1 MTAII
6 EAKESTAEIVNALM
20 ALPEVYVQKL
30 VRHLFDNPGRMFT
43 STSGDEIE
51 VLACGEWNLD
61 AGPDFRE
68 AAFVCRGSIE
78 CGDVE
83 VHMRASDWRRHGH
96 HHDERFR
103 DVLVHAVLE
112 NDLTDEYG
120 RYTVVLPARELYA
133 TWRADLRRRRQTR
146 ETSDDVL
153 DSLQVL
159 QEYAARRLERK
170 MAYARELFHMFDV
183 PTALLRMLGLFFDSL
198 NRKKRRP
205 AAVGLPSEENWR
217 AAIRQSVICRML
229 QMLLD
234 ERLRED
240 LGVCLDRLVQTQILD
255 EGHMMRWE
263 IIINV
268 VFPMAM
274 YLANQEQRRQAL
286 DWYWAQKSVQTYG
299 RLRRVFGRLP
309 QDTVWQQQGMLEYF
323 HEIRSGRQRV
333 CDLMFRYNASAV
345 SESEL
350 IYYSGDLVDQASR
363 GRRALR
369 RLTDSKKRA
378 SAEAAEAETGRR
390 ARREAVQA
398 QPIDGACV
406 AA

>member
-1 MTAII
+1 MKAII
-6 EAKESTAEIVNALM
+6 EAKESTSEIVNALM

-30 VRHLFDNPGRMFT
+30 VRHLLDNPGRMFT
-43 STSGDEIE
+43 STKGDEIE

-83 VHMRASDWRRHGH
+83 VHMRTSDWRRHGH
-96 HHDERFR
+96 HRDERYR

-112 NDLTDEYG
+112 NDLTEEFG
-120 RYTVVLPARELYA
+120 RFTVVLPARELYA
-133 TWRADLRRRRQTR
+133 IWRADLRRRQQTR
-146 ETSDDVL
+146 ETSDDIL

-170 MAYARELFHMFDV
+170 MAYARELLHLFDV
-183 PTALLRMLGLFFDSL
+183 PTALLRMLGLYLDSL
-198 NRKKRRP
+198 SRKKRRP
-205 AAVGLPSEENWR
+205 AAVDLPMEDKWR
-217 AAIRQSVICRML
+217 TAIRQSVICRML
-229 QMLLD
+229 QMLLE
-234 ERLRED
+234 ERLREN
-240 LGVCLDRLVQTQILD
+240 LGDCLDRLAQTQIVN
-255 EGHMMRWE
+255 EGNMMRWE

-333 CDLMFRYNASAV
+333 CDLMFQYNANAV
-345 SESEL
+345 SESE
-350 IYYSGDLVDQASR
+350 IICYSGDLVDQASR
-363 GRRALR
+363 NRRALQR
-369 RLTDSKKRA
+369 HINSKKRE
-378 SAEAAEAETGRR
+378 SAETAAVETSRR
-390 ARREAVQA
+390 ASRKADQA
-398 QPIDGACV
+398 QSRDAVCV